1 MKIKK
6 LITTLLL
13 VFALA
18 LCASAEEAEGFVVK
32 LAFGDGETEALE
44 TAVVDR
50 EGAAQ
55 MLVDWGLAEYYEPN
69 YKAELLVD
77 ADYKWYWGID
87 MMGVKDAAALGCYGN
102 DIRIGVLDTGVY
114 NHPNMINNIVP
125 GWNYITDTAD
135 TNDTAGHGTFISGI
149 IAAEGNT
156 LAITGLASRAKIVP
170 LKCMEAS
177 GGTLLD
183 TVDAIKGAVDD
194 FDCRIINMS
203 FAFHDNPKL
212 LQDAV
217 DYAAAK
223 GVILI
228 AAAGNDGT
236 SQVVYP
242 AGYDNV
248 IGVGAIDSTK
258 TVWEDSQKNESVFVV
273 APGVDVASLTFTQS
287 GWGITSGTSCS
298 APFVA
303 ALCANAMC
311 VDENL
316 TLEEFKALLIAS
328 AEDLGVGGYDTSY
341 GYGLVSSGALL
352 REMLKDTPYFV
363 SPILRAD
370 GENAATIFNNTATEL
385 NAITIWK
392 NSENQIAGSAFSL
405 PAGEKAKTTA
415 PDGEHFLWKDFDS
428 LMPLARVRRQGA
440 ER

>member
-1 MKIKK
+1 MKTKK
-6 LITTLLL
+6 LILALI
-13 VFALA
+13 FSAALA
-18 LCASAEEAEGFVVK
+18 LGASAEEAEGYVVK
-32 LAFGDGETEALE
+32 LAFDNGETESLE
-44 TAVVDR
+44 TAVVER

-77 ADYKWYWGID
+77 ADWKWYWGID
-87 MMGVKDAAALGCYGN
+87 MMGIKDARSLGCHGN

-125 GWNYITDTAD
+125 GWNYINDSAD
-135 TNDTAGHGTFISGI
+135 TTDTAGHGTFVSGI

-156 LAITGLASRAKIVP
+156 LAITGLAPRAKIVP

-212 LQDAV
+212 LQDAI
-217 DYAAAK
+217 DYAASK
-223 GVILI
+223 GAILI

-248 IGVGAIDSTK
+248 IGVGAIDSAK
-258 TVWEDSQKNESVFVV
+258 TVWDDSQKNDSVFVV
-273 APGVDVASLTFTQS
+273 APGVDVASLTFTES

-316 TLEEFKALLIAS
+316 TIDEFKSLLMAA
-328 AEDLGVGGYDTSY
+328 AEDLGDSGYDTSY

-352 REMLKDTPYFV
+352 REMLKDTPFFV
-363 SPILRAD
+363 SPILRDASAD
-370 GENAATIFNNTATEL
+370 TVTVFNNSASSLE
-385 NAITIWK
+385 AISIWK
-392 NSENQIAGSAFSL
+392 DEEGKITSAPVSL
-405 PAGEKAKTTA
+405 ASGETA
-415 PDGEHFLWKDFDS
+415 NTSGESGGEHFLWKDFES
-428 LMPLARVRRQGA
+428 LMPLARARR
-440 ER
+440 